1 MPQGYAA
8 DQLEAQPFR
17 RIGTRSGQN
26 HTGSRSIIRGVA
38 AMYRTVQA
46 TGIGYPVDIA

>member
-1 MPQGYAA
+1 MPLINKKLNRFAEQEPA
-8 DQLEAQPFR
+8 PVK
-17 RIGTRSGQN
+17 
-26 HTGSRSIIRGVA
+26 IIRGVA